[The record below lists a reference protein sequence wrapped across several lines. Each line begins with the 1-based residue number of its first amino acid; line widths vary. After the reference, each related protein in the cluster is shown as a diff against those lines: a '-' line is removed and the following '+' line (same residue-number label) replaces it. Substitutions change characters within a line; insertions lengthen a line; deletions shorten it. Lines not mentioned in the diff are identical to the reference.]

1 MEVLK
6 LETLP
11 LSVIA
16 RKLVGADHALDITL
30 LFVDAPAG
38 KGPRLHRHP
47 YDEVFIVQEGH
58 ASFTVGDE
66 QVDAGPGDILVA
78 HANEPHAF
86 VNPGPGP
93 LRQVDIHVSPSMTT
107 EWLEEGERT
116 DAATAI
122 VEVDT
127 PHGLARAHLR
137 RAEKPRAALVLGH
150 GAAGGVESRDLVAV
164 TEVAAS
170 EGVTVVLV
178 EQPYRVAGRR
188 SPAPAPQLDAAWRAV
203 VERLVA
209 GELQGLPL
217 VVGGRSLGARVAC
230 RTAQDLAAVAVL
242 CLAFPLQPPRRATA
256 VGPPSRLSELDAVMV
271 PTLVVQG
278 ERDPFGIP
286 PATPAR
292 KVVQV
297 RGDHSLRTDLGAVT
311 AAVGDWLRSVLA
323 RTARNQ
329 APAARAR
336 PSAASARSSR
346 A

>member
-6 LETLP
+6 LEKLP

-16 RKLVGADHALDITL
+16 RKLVGADHALDITV
-30 LFVDAPAG
+30 LFVDAPPG

-47 YDEVFIVQEGH
+47 YDEVFIMQEGR

-66 QVDAGPGDILVA
+66 QVDAGPGEILVA

-93 LRQVDIHVSPSMTT
+93 LRQIDIHVSPTMTT
-107 EWLEEGERT
+107 EWLEEGERA

-122 VEVDT
+122 IEVDT

-137 RAEKPRAALVLGH
+137 RAEEPRAALVLGH

-170 EGVTVVLV
+170 EGVTVALV

-188 SPAPAPQLDAAWRAV
+188 SPAPAPQLDAAWRTV

-217 VVGGRSLGARVAC
+217 VLGGRSLGARVAC
-230 RTAQDLAAVAVL
+230 RTAHDLAAVAVL
-242 CLAFPLQPPRRATA
+242 CLAFPLQPPRRAA
-256 VGPPSRLSELDAVMV
+256 VEPASRLPELDGVMV

-286 PATPAR
+286 PAAPDR
-292 KVVQV
+292 EVVQV
-297 RGDHSLRTDLGAVT
+297 PGDHGLKTDLGAVT
-311 AAVGDWLRSVLA
+311 AAVGRWLRSVLA
-323 RTARNQ
+323 RPAGSQ
-329 APAARAR
+329 APASRDR

-346 A
+346 S